1 MILRRKRDR
10 DRRHDQQHR
19 SSPYRSI
26 TTRLVL
32 FMSIETLVVG
42 ILVVLGVIIGSRHE
56 LAEQGLTGKSSLIE
70 GLRGGLQ
77 VIDVRKAITLIV
89 VFIIVNVISA
99 GCAGWYYSKREIEPL
114 QQALRL
120 QRHFVAD
127 ASHELRTPL
136 AVISMRVDVLE
147 QRLRRGDDGSSA
159 FEQLRGD
166 IDRMNDIITD
176 LLSAARGSL
185 DAQSQPILPLIN
197 DAVAAIE
204 PLARSRAVTVNT
216 GIDGGVDTGT
226 DVTIDANTNTDT
238 DITTDITTNPDRR
251 DDENQITVTVD
262 GTGLTRCLVAVLDNA
277 VAHSP
282 INGSIE
288 ISLARETRGKGRNRA
303 AFAVISI
310 RDHGTGMSGDPEQW
324 FRRFARDDHG
334 TAHQGYGLGLALAR
348 QTVSRYGGTIHVQS
362 STPQGTV
369 MVVSIPIDVQRPDAK
384 DRDNTGLTGRS
395 GSPINQTHPCA

>member
-99 GCAGWYYSKREIEPL
+99 GCAGWYYSKREIKPL

-216 GIDGGVDTGT
+216 
-226 DVTIDANTNTDT
+226 
-238 DITTDITTNPDRR
+238 DITTNITTNPDRR

-384 DRDNTGLTGRS
+384 DRDNTGHTGRS